1 VFVRWHKSERPLA
14 EGALAKPTVVPH
26 FFEELVVGVEVL
38 EITRLDGG
46 NHRVMALVDTIV
58 QVTV

>member
-1 VFVRWHKSERPLA
+1 LRVARKRSLA
-14 EGALAKPTVVPH
+14 QAKPAVVPH
-26 FFEELVVGVEVL
+26 FFEELVVGVEAL

-46 NHRVMALVDTIV
+46 NHRVMALVDTMV